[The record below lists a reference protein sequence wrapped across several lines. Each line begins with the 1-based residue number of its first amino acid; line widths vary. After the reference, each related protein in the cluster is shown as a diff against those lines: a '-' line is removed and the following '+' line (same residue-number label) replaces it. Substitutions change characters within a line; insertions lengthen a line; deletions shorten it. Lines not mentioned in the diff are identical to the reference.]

1 MSLGHFILCFYSLL
15 LFFAFILGYL
25 RLGVGNGYGGGILLS
40 YAHFEVIL
48 WVETAI
54 FLLYTHS

>member
-15 LFFAFILGYL
+15 LFLAFILGYL

-48 WVETAI
+48 RV
-54 FLLYTHS
+54 